1 MRTFDPLS
9 SPLLTDLYQLTML
22 QGYFVSGM
30 NGVASFELFVRRMPR
45 DRAFLV
51 AAGLESVLEYLENLR
66 FGEPELGWLKRC
78 GLFRSDFIDWL
89 GALRFDGM
97 VEAMEEGTIFFA
109 NEPIL
114 RITAPI
120 SQAQLIESRIVNI
133 MHFQSL
139 LASKAARS
147 VLAAP
152 KKRLIEFGMRR
163 AHGAE
168 AALFAARAAYLVGFQ
183 GTSVALA
190 EATYGIPAFGTM
202 GHSFVQAHHD
212 EAAAF
217 LAFARTFPQ
226 NAILLID
233 TYDTELAA
241 HKVVEVA
248 QTLAQEGITIRGVR
262 LDSGDLLALSRSV
275 RAILDAGGLSGAIIF
290 ASGNLDEHRIAALE
304 RDAAPIDAYGIG
316 TALVTSADAPSL
328 DMVYKL
334 QELDGAAKR
343 KRSPGKAT
351 WPGRKQVFRF
361 FDSHGRFAH
370 DEVTLMS
377 DHRHGEPLLRP
388 VMRDGRRLR
397 PMIPLESNRAFAM
410 QSLEQLPANLRELNV
425 EYQLYH
431 VAIGQSVRDL
441 ADAVDQ
447 GMMA

>member
-1 MRTFDPLS
+1 MRAFDPLS

-66 FGEPELGWLKRC
+66 FGEPELGWMKRS

-89 GALRFDGM
+89 GMLRFDGM

-139 LASKAARS
+139 VASKAA
-147 VLAAP
+147 
-152 KKRLIEFGMRR
+152 
-163 AHGAE
+163 
-168 AALFAARAAYLVGFQ
+168 
-183 GTSVALA
+183 
-190 EATYGIPAFGTM
+190 
-202 GHSFVQAHHD
+202 
-212 EAAAF
+212 
-217 LAFARTFPQ
+217 
-226 NAILLID
+226 
-233 TYDTELAA
+233 
-241 HKVVEVA
+241 
-248 QTLAQEGITIRGVR
+248 
-262 LDSGDLLALSRSV
+262 RSV

-304 RDAAPIDAYGIG
+304 REGAPIDAYGIG

-361 FDSHGRFAH
+361 FDSHGRFEH

-388 VMRDGRRLR
+388 VMREGRRLR

-410 QSLEQLPANLRELNV
+410 QSLEQLPANLRQLNV

-431 VAIGQSVRDL
+431 VAIGQSVRNL
-441 ADAVDQ
+441 TDAVDQ
-447 GMMA
+447 DTMA